1 MDMPTPKMTAR
12 VRKKEAAFSLPSLL
26 SSHTSNLEGSSSS
39 ASPSSGKF
47 RGVHQRLHA
56 VDHGGEEVDG
66 ASDQGQPK
74 WDAGP

>member
-39 ASPSSGKF
+39 ASPSSGKNSAEYISALTPLYIEPPKLTTP
-47 RGVHQRLHA
+47 RIR
-56 VDHGGEEVDG
+56 
-66 ASDQGQPK
+66 GQPST
-74 WDAGP
+74 G